1 MFWRK
6 NKAEQQIEAQTEK
19 PAKNPQP
26 KRDHVVEIFIQKAM
40 EVACEEKSSH
50 NWIFDVPGTEN
61 EAIFS
66 LEIRGDKHIVAIMVR
81 RKGSQ
86 YVTMHYKFNG
96 SREEMIAYLSNPDN
110 AASLVQSVWELSEAV
125 DDKAGEY
132 PFY

>member
-19 PAKNPQP
+19 QAKNPQP
-26 KRDHVVEIFIQKAM
+26 KRDHVVELFIQKAM
-40 EVACEEKSSH
+40 EVAREEKTSH

-96 SREEMIAYLSNPDN
+96 SREEMIAYLSNPGN
-110 AASLVQSVWELSEAV
+110 AASLIQSVWELSEAV

>member
-1 MFWRK
+1 
-6 NKAEQQIEAQTEK
+6 
-19 PAKNPQP
+19 
-26 KRDHVVEIFIQKAM
+26 
-40 EVACEEKSSH
+40 
-50 NWIFDVPGTEN
+50 
-61 EAIFS
+61 
-66 LEIRGDKHIVAIMVR
+66 MVR

-96 SREEMIAYLSNPDN
+96 GREEMIAYLSNPDN